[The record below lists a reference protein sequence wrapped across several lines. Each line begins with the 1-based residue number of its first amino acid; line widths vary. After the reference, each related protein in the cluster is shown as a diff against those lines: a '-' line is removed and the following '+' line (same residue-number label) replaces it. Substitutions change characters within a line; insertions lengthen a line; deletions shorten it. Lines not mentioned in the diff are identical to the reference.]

1 MSDFGKLLGPMA
13 RRIGN
18 LLARGSV
25 AAVNGTGKMR
35 TLQLRMLAG
44 EVKDNVEHFEP
55 YGFTSEVLP
64 GSEHITAFFDGD
76 RSHGVVLVA
85 ADRRYRLQLQPGEV
99 AIFTNHGDK
108 VVIHADGTIE
118 VVASTKVQ
126 ISSPLVSMSGNLTV
140 QGNIVAQGDIS
151 DHGNKAMA
159 GMRGTYNGH
168 THTDPQGGT
177 VPAPNQA
184 M

>member
-1 MSDFGKLLGPMA
+1 
-13 RRIGN
+13 
-18 LLARGSV
+18 
-25 AAVNGTGKMR
+25 
-35 TLQLRMLAG
+35 
-44 EVKDNVEHFEP
+44 
-55 YGFTSEVLP
+55 
-64 GSEHITAFFDGD
+64 
-76 RSHGVVLVA
+76 
-85 ADRRYRLQLQPGEV
+85 
-99 AIFTNHGDK
+99 

-126 ISSPLVSMSGNLTV
+126 ISSPLVNMSGSLTV

>member
-1 MSDFGKLLGPMA
+1 MSDTAVFG
-13 RRIGN
+13 
-18 LLARGSV
+18 
-25 AAVNGTGKMR
+25 
-35 TLQLRMLAG
+35 
-44 EVKDNVEHFEP
+44 D
-55 YGFTSEVLP
+55 
-64 GSEHITAFFDGD
+64 
-76 RSHGVVLVA
+76 
-85 ADRRYRLQLQPGEV
+85 
-99 AIFTNHGDK
+99 
-108 VVIHADGTIE
+108 
-118 VVASTKVQ
+118 
-126 ISSPLVSMSGNLTV
+126 V

>member
-1 MSDFGKLLGPMA
+1 M
-13 RRIGN
+13 
-18 LLARGSV
+18 
-25 AAVNGTGKMR
+25 
-35 TLQLRMLAG
+35 
-44 EVKDNVEHFEP
+44 
-55 YGFTSEVLP
+55 
-64 GSEHITAFFDGD
+64 
-76 RSHGVVLVA
+76 
-85 ADRRYRLQLQPGEV
+85 